1 MLSRHSPQQI
11 DLFIPRGN
19 RLLPFPNITLNS
31 GVSYTHV
38 HTYMY
43 VSLYVCL
50 LPCFFI
56 SSWCFLSKFSSLVPS
71 LSISFGPPSFSPL
84 FFILPPPFPA
94 LSPPSQVTKGKGQT
108 GHERRT
114 NPEYLRLPR
123 RSRGKA
129 RTSKDQVMEDCQL
142 KTRVTPSVG
151 RRAYTFKH
159 FKKMNFAE
167 DDLI

>member
-1 MLSRHSPQQI
+1 MYVFFPVSLFLHDAFSLNFPLSPHPF
-11 DLFIPRGN
+11 LFPSAHPPFLLYFIFS
-19 RLLPFPNITLNS
+19 LLP
-31 GVSYTHV
+31 
-38 HTYMY
+38 
-43 VSLYVCL
+43 SL
-50 LPCFFI
+50 
-56 SSWCFLSKFSSLVPS
+56 PS
-71 LSISFGPPSFSPL
+71 L
-84 FFILPPPFPA
+84 
-94 LSPPSQVTKGKGQT
+94 PPSQVTKGKGQT

-123 RSRGKA
+123 RSRGKS

>member
-43 VSLYVCL
+43 VSMYVCL

-56 SSWCFLSKFSSLVPS
+56 PSWCFLSKFPSLAPS
-71 LSISFGPPSFSPL
+71 LSISFGPPSFSLL
-84 FFILPPPFPA
+84 FSILPPSFPA
-94 LSPPSQVTKGKGQT
+94 LSPRARWRKGKVKPGMNAGPTPSTYVSQ
-108 GHERRT
+108 GG
-114 NPEYLRLPR
+114 PEGRPGR
-123 RSRGKA
+123 
-129 RTSKDQVMEDCQL
+129 Q
-142 KTRVTPSVG
+142 KTRWWKTASLRPESPP
-151 RRAYTFKH
+151 A
-159 FKKMNFAE
+159 
-167 DDLI
+167 